1 MTHKT
6 KKNEGEVEQYFIPDH
21 HPAIV
26 EREVWDKAQV
36 RLEQIAGKRRR
47 IRLKQ
52 QRLIP
57 LRKGVLLGFV
67 PIRPTWKAVSFKR
80 LETATEKV
88 MALADAKPEQVHIE
102 YESEECEMEI
112 LKGFEVINLK
122 QPKDESIMTVTSNS
136 LKFNKATAV
145 GLNYGV
151 DSLTR
156 QEMDITP
163 FKNILNDMYS
173 RDISKK
179 VLAGRMTRSRQGK
192 FCGGQPPLG
201 LMRDPEDRGHLI
213 LDPET
218 APVIRKIYDLA
229 LDGWGCMRIAKQ
241 LMEDK
246 VPITRVN
253 GNTACDVN
261 YYAWGGA
268 RISHILRNP
277 FYKGA
282 HLVCRTHQ
290 KGIRSNTYDSI
301 PREDWEIIEGCHEAI
316 VTPEEWEQ
324 VQAIVDRRPPIMK
337 GNACPFYNLFHGII
351 YCATCGK
358 SMQVRYEKVGR
369 TGKNRFTGE
378 MREPIDKAYYI
389 CQTYNRLGKNAC
401 TSHKIEARDLYNLVL
416 KDIQEL
422 AAMALKDASEMQK
435 ERERLEARNR
445 EIDDMFLSLYTD
457 KAKGVISEQRFIK
470 LTAAMDQEQEENQRR
485 LQELLRMLQQ
495 SDAQESEVRTFI
507 REIRQY
513 ATIQELDETVSNRLI
528 SRILVGEVKKVD
540 GQKVQKV
547 RIVYN
552 FVGDVWND
560 TKISSCNVPTQA

>member
-1 MTHKT
+1 MSR
-6 KKNEGEVEQYFIPDH
+6 KNNLSNQKITALYC
-21 HPAIV
+21 
-26 EREVWDKAQV
+26 
-36 RLEQIAGKRRR
+36 R
-47 IRLKQ
+47 ISLDDGSQNESMSISNQKLLLKDYAEKNGMP
-52 QRLIP
+52 RYEYYVDDGYTG
-57 LRKGVLLGFV
+57 RNFN
-67 PIRPTWKAVSFKR
+67 RPSFKR
-80 LETATEKV
+80 LIADIEAGKV
-88 MALADAKPEQVHIE
+88 GCVITKDLSRLGRNYIE
-102 YESEECEMEI
+102 AGSYIEI
-112 LKGFEVINLK
+112 FF
-122 QPKDESIMTVTSNS
+122 PKHNVRYIAVTD
-136 LKFNKATAV
+136 
-145 GLNYGV
+145 GV

-201 LMRDPEDRGHLI
+201 LMRDPEEKGHLI
-213 LDPET
+213 LDPDT
-218 APVIRKIYDLA
+218 APTIRKIYDLA
-229 LDGWGCMRIAKQ
+229 LNGWGCMRIAKQ

-246 VPITRVN
+246 IPITRVK
-253 GNTACDVN
+253 GNTECDVN
-261 YYAWGGA
+261 YYSWGSA

-290 KGIRSNTYDSI
+290 KGIRSNTYDII
-301 PREDWEIIEGCHEAI
+301 PREEWEVLEGCHEAI
-316 VTPEEWEQ
+316 VSPEDWEK
-324 VQAIVDRRPPIMK
+324 VQELIDRRPPIME

-378 MREPIDKAYYI
+378 EREPIDKAYYI
-389 CQTYNRLGKNAC
+389 CQTYNRLGKDAC
-401 TSHKIEARDLYNLVL
+401 TSHKVEARDLYNLVL

-422 AAMALKDASEMQK
+422 AAMALKDVESFYQRISSRMERRYLADASEMEK

-445 EIDDMFLSLYTD
+445 EIDDMFLNLYTD
-457 KAKGVISEQRFIK
+457 KAKGILSEQRFVK
-470 LTAAMDQEQEENQRR
+470 LTAAMEREQEENQKQLKELALSLRR
-485 LQELLRMLQQ
+485 SNE
-495 SDAQESEVRTFI
+495 QESDVRTFI

-513 ATIQELDETVSNRLI
+513 ATIQELDEGILNRLI

-540 GQKVQKV
+540 GEKFQEIK
-547 RIVYN
+547 IIYN
-552 FVGDVWND
+552 FVGEIPAV
-560 TKISSCNVPTQA
+560 TE